1 MNPSPAPTLDATSS
15 AAWLAGDG
23 AATIAAAVIGA
34 LVLVFGY
41 VVQQSIARR
50 DKRAQV
56 YSEAVRAVEDYMEAP
71 FRILRRDKSV
81 ETQRALTEDISEIQS
96 RISYYQAELSI
107 YASNDIAEAYAS
119 LVASARREAGDAMT
133 IAWTTRPSRGSAVVP
148 LKSRFSRART
158 DLALAVVLELMRRDG
173 RGGRRR

>member
-1 MNPSPAPTLDATSS
+1 MNPSPVPTLETTSF

-23 AATIAAAVIGA
+23 AATIVAAVIGA

-50 DKRAQV
+50 EKRAQV

-81 ETQRALTEDISEIQS
+81 ETQRALTEDISGIQS
-96 RISYYQAELSI
+96 RISHYEAELSI
-107 YASNDIAEAYAS
+107 YASTDIAEAYAR
-119 LVASARREAGDAMT
+119 LVRAARYEAGTAMT
-133 IAWTTRPSRGSAVVP
+133 EAWHAKPLRSGSRIP
-148 LKSRFSRART
+148 LGSRFSRART
-158 DLALAVVLELMRRDG
+158 DSARAEVIEAMRRDV
-173 RGGRRR
+173 RRRRMG